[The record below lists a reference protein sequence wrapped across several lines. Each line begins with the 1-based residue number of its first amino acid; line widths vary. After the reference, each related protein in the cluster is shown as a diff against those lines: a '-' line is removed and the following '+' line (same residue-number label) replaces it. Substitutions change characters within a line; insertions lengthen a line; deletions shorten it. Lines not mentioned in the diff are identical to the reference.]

1 LENNVSILT
10 NLNGAT
16 VKVASSLIGG
26 TINLVSLSGQVVK
39 TVKITDVQTEI
50 TFDGV
55 NSGIYTVVANFENG
69 AVNKR
74 VYVK

>member
-1 LENNVSILT
+1 MND
-10 NLNGAT
+10 AT
-16 VKVASSLIGG
+16 VNVTPDLVGG
-26 TINLVSLSGQVVK
+26 TINLVSLTGQVVK

-50 TFDGV
+50 TFDGI